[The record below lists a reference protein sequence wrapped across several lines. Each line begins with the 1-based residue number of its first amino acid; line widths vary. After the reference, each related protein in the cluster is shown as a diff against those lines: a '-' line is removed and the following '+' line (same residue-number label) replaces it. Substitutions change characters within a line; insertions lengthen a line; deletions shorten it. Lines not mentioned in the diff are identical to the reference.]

1 MPFIDAIADELR
13 RRNIDYKVNADQ
25 TELNFQLTSE
35 HKVESLRGP
44 EVNFSVSIMFI
55 RGEEHFEYVRSHQG
69 ASEGEKFDDDEAE
82 ATAQAIAMIDE
93 FCTMV
98 GGDGG
103 SYAKIDKFMAYHR
116 EMADLAEAL
125 DGLRDRDAVERR
137 REPPVF

>member
-1 MPFIDAIADELR
+1 MPFIARIAAALAE
-13 RRNIDYKVNADQ
+13 RNIDYKVNANE
-25 TELNFQLTSE
+25 TELDFHLTSE
-35 HKVESLRGP
+35 HKVMSLRGP
-44 EVNFSVSIMFI
+44 EVNFSVSIKFI

-69 ASEGEKFDDDEAE
+69 AGEGEKFDDNEDE

-93 FCTMV
+93 FYTMV

-103 SYAKIDKFMAYHR
+103 SYADIDKFMAYHR

-125 DGLRDRDAVERR
+125 DGLRGRDAVERR